1 MPILE
6 PMRQTEAAPNI
17 AENRTLELT
26 SELIACPSVTPDDAG
41 CQDLVG
47 HILQTAG
54 FHVHRL
60 SFGEGSART
69 DNLWATHGGGAPVF
83 AMVGHTDVVPPGPI
97 EQWRS
102 DPFVA
107 DVRGAKLYGRGAAD
121 MKAGVA
127 ASALALVD
135 YVSAQPNHPGTVALM
150 LTSDEEGPAQFG
162 VKAVM
167 QWLGEQGVKIDMA
180 LIGEPSSNTRLGDQ
194 IRIGRRG
201 SMHVELRVIGVQGH
215 VAYPEKA
222 RNPIHLGAPLLDKLA
237 QHRFDQG
244 NAHFPPTS
252 MQIYELSAGAG
263 ANNVIPGEL
272 CVKLNFRFGTA
283 STPDSLLAQI
293 QSCADTLTVPIA
305 MQSRVASLPFLT
317 EKPRLR
323 DAATAAIKSVL
334 GIDTKPDTG
343 GGTSDGRFIAP
354 TGAEVIELGPVNDSI
369 HKVNEHIEVA
379 DLERLRRVYLATIMR
394 AMADTETSNDQ

>member
-1 MPILE
+1 MPTVEHNSDLLQ
-6 PMRQTEAAPNI
+6 PDGAP
-17 AENRTLELT
+17 ENATLTLT
-26 SELIACPSVTPDDAG
+26 SDLIACPSVTPDDAG
-41 CQDLVG
+41 CQDLVAD
-47 HILQTAG
+47 ILRTAG
-54 FHVHRL
+54 FEIHRL
-60 SFGEGSART
+60 AFGDGAACT
-69 DNLWATHGGGAPVF
+69 DNLWATHGSGQPLLAL
-83 AMVGHTDVVPPGPI
+83 VGHTDVVPPGPI
-97 EQWRS
+97 EQWQS

-107 DVRGAKLYGRGAAD
+107 DVRDAKLYGRGAAD

-127 ASALALVD
+127 ASTLALTD
-135 YVSAQPNHPGTVALM
+135 YVSANPIHSGTVALL
-150 LTSDEEGPAQFG
+150 LTSDEEGPANFG

-167 QWLGEQGVKIDMA
+167 NWLSQQGIKIDMA
-180 LIGEPSSNTRLGDQ
+180 LIGEPSSNLQLGDQ

-222 RNPIHLGAPLLDKLA
+222 RNPIHLGAPLLDQLA
-237 QHRFDQG
+237 QHQFDTG

-283 STPDSLLAQI
+283 STPESLLAQI
-293 QSCADTLTVPIA
+293 QSCADTLKVPIA
-305 MQSRVASLPFLT
+305 MQHRVASLPFLT
-317 EKPRLR
+317 IQPRLKN
-323 DAATAAIKSVL
+323 AAMSAIKSVL
-334 GIDTKPDTG
+334 GIDAKPDTG

-379 DLERLRRVYLATIMR
+379 DLERLRQVYLATITR
-394 AMADTETSNDQ
+394 AMVGTE

>member
-1 MPILE
+1 MEENTDLLQQDRSLE
-6 PMRQTEAAPNI
+6 NQA
-17 AENRTLELT
+17 LSLT
-26 SELIACPSVTPDDAG
+26 SDLIACPSVTPDDAG
-41 CQDLVG
+41 CQDLIAD
-47 HILQTAG
+47 ILRAAG
-54 FHVHRL
+54 FEIHRL
-60 SFGEGSART
+60 AFGDGAALT
-69 DNLWATHGGGAPVF
+69 DNLWATHGTGQPLLAL
-83 AMVGHTDVVPPGPI
+83 VGHTDVVPPGPI
-97 EQWRS
+97 EQWHS

-107 DVRGAKLYGRGAAD
+107 EVRGDKLYGRGAAD

-127 ASALALVD
+127 ASTLALTD

-167 QWLGEQGVKIDMA
+167 HWLSEQGIKIDMA
-180 LIGEPSSNTRLGDQ
+180 LIGEPSSNAQLGDQ

-201 SMHVELRVIGVQGH
+201 SMHVDLRVIGVQGH

-222 RNPIHLGAPLLDKLA
+222 RNPIHLGAPLLDQLA
-237 QHRFDQG
+237 QLRFDVG

-283 STPDSLLAQI
+283 STPESLLAQI
-293 QSCADTLTVPIA
+293 QSCADALNVPIA

-317 EKPRLR
+317 TQPRLKN
-323 DAATAAIKSVL
+323 AALAAIKSVL
-334 GIDTKPDTG
+334 GIDAKPDTG
-343 GGTSDGRFIAP
+343 GGTSDGRYIAP

-379 DLERLRRVYLATIMR
+379 DLERLRQVYLATITR
-394 AMADTETSNDQ
+394 AMLGTE